1 MWRHATTTA
10 ARAGR
15 APVRSSAARV
25 GQRRRVQIYKPG
37 DTIRVN
43 RVLKTVDKKL
53 EGAEAQMAWQVSLG
67 VSLAVV
73 YPAAGR
79 DSSGRDFHLPST
91 RTPPAC
97 RRCKNDRKRSRPSS
111 VRRRFV
117 GLPWAYNIAI
127 EARRTVR
134 AGAGQAPKAAL
145 QQSVFDRRVERR
157 KAQGEGLEG

>member
-73 YPAAGR
+73 
-79 DSSGRDFHLPST
+79 
-91 RTPPAC
+91 
-97 RRCKNDRKRSRPSS
+97 
-111 VRRRFV
+111 FV